1 MLTNPSSAEDGE
13 AIESRDTPASVSL
26 SEIDPLGQ
34 GHERSPFKADTDGS
48 QLVNSSVSHQSII
61 HVASEDLPEAVKT
74 NYQEE
79 TPETT
84 TSPVEYHDKL
94 YLHLKENFSKVKA
107 YAIEMVKK
115 IPVPDQCTIEGKWPE
130 LPKVKKFQVSLEKK
144 KKTPV
149 V

>member
-1 MLTNPSSAEDGE
+1 MLTNSLSAEDGE
-13 AIESRDTPASVSL
+13 AIESKDTPASISL

-34 GHERSPFKADTDGS
+34 GHERSPFKVDTDGS
-48 QLVNSSVSHQSII
+48 QLANSSVSHQSII
-61 HVASEDLPEAVKT
+61 HVASENLPEAVKK

-84 TSPVEYHDKL
+84 TSPVEYRDKL

-107 YAIEMVKK
+107 YAVEMVKK

-130 LPKVKKFQVSLEKK
+130 LPKLKKFQASLEKK
-144 KKTPV
+144 QIKLQ
-149 V
+149 

>member
-1 MLTNPSSAEDGE
+1 M
-13 AIESRDTPASVSL
+13 
-26 SEIDPLGQ
+26 
-34 GHERSPFKADTDGS
+34 
-48 QLVNSSVSHQSII
+48 
-61 HVASEDLPEAVKT
+61 PEAVKT

-84 TSPVEYHDKL
+84 RSPVEYHDKL

-130 LPKVKKFQVSLEKK
+130 LPKVKNFQVSLEKK
-144 KKTPV
+144 QNSSNINCYTILNLLQNR
-149 V
+149 